1 MRYAFF
7 YRNFFTKNERPKK
20 RKEKKGEKKKESKR
34 ERERERAG
42 GRESCYKFFENL
54 CGIIQ
59 RIPAHSHSYLH
70 APP

>member
-7 YRNFFTKNERPKK
+7 HRNFFTKNERPKK
-20 RKEKKGEKKKESKR
+20 KEKKRKVERKKKAR
-34 ERERERAG
+34 EREREGG